1 MNNKNYHNKSIK
13 MLLLAKLNL
22 EMKINKI
29 VKNFYFLRLFIEFNN
44 NIYYMQLKLFSGRIS
59 FLSTFPLPF
68 ANNNINLIY

>member
-29 VKNFYFLRLFIEFNN
+29 VKNFYFLRLFIE
-44 NIYYMQLKLFSGRIS
+44 
-59 FLSTFPLPF
+59 
-68 ANNNINLIY
+68 